1 MDYLSVA
8 MAAEVS
14 KVARF
19 DQSAVLNIP
28 PGAAYKW
35 YQTDGLLDVTSH
47 GTLLLVLISPPV
59 GLSGSITVP
68 FVLEWDIEW
77 SGRKLNPLP
86 YRGGKIMPDPGY
98 ENIFTTSDSDYD
110 SNILTFKM
118 HPGGSMVPFSG
129 STIGAVYKIAD
140 GSTAY
145 YNDSDGRPTKA
156 IYFSRVIGFHIP
168 GFVLHPDEQSAVKY
182 QQTGD
187 KAYCLHYH
195 SASDYAKPARPVF
208 QQLVVRDALP
218 QPTSELESLRQQI
231 DALRIQVSQL
241 RTNSASVEEPEEGFQ
256 LLG

>member
-14 KVARF
+14 KVVRF
-19 DQSAVLNIP
+19 DQSALLNIP
-28 PGAAYKW
+28 SGATYKW

-59 GLSGSITVP
+59 GLSGSISIP
-68 FVLEWDIEW
+68 FVLDWDIEW

-86 YRGGKIMPDPGY
+86 SRGGKIMPDPGY

-110 SNILTFKM
+110 SSILTFKM

-129 STIGAVYKIAD
+129 ATIGAVYKIAE
-140 GSTAY
+140 GSVAY
-145 YNDSDGRPTKA
+145 YMNSEGRATKVY
-156 IYFSRVIGFHIP
+156 YFSRVIGFHIP
-168 GFVLHPDEQSAVKY
+168 GFVLHPDEQSAIKY

-208 QQLVVRDALP
+208 EQLVIRDALP

-231 DALRIQVSQL
+231 DALRLQISQM
-241 RTNSASVEEPEEGFQ
+241 RATSEEAEDSVKDFQ
-256 LLG
+256 MLG